1 MRRINP
7 RGVCGWLAWL
17 GLCAVSMPA
26 SGAETSTAGA
36 AKDAPARV
44 ELSKGICVVLGLPE
58 ARGPELVTDLAS
70 KGEALVYF
78 QSPSAEEELAVRKA
92 ADAAGLLG
100 KRVFVDRGPYQRIHL
115 ADNLAGTVWV
125 SPAARTQVSEQEL
138 LRVLHP
144 EGKAILGDRQ
154 IVKPFP
160 AGIDSWSHPFH
171 GPDNNPQSLD
181 RLALAPYR
189 TQFLAEPM
197 FSPMPEVTV
206 ASAGRVFKAFGHIAH
221 KANQNAVLNTL
232 VGINGYN
239 GAILWQRPLREGFV
253 IHRCTMIATPD
264 VLYLADD
271 QSCKLIDARTGQLRS
286 EIVVP
291 EDVADGPVWKWM
303 ALEAGPGGRDVLYAM
318 VGGEEVR
325 PKTVRSQVPGLGH
338 WPWSMWE
345 GHEYKDPK
353 TNFAFGRTLV
363 AIDPQSRQILWR
375 HREDDYIDGRGLA
388 MKGGRVYFYSP
399 EKFLACL
406 DARVGKVLWKA
417 SDPALLRAIGP
428 TGRAQN
434 PREGYSTTNYLKCS
448 DKYVYFAGPQRPN
461 LVVASAADGKLV
473 WQKPGGNLHLILRDD
488 GFYAVGPGGGKMS
501 YDTWETLA
509 SLPNR
514 RSCTRATGSLDSIF
528 YRAAEGT
535 MQIRTSD
542 DNPQHLA
549 PMRPPCQD
557 GVVIANGLLYW
568 GPWMCGCPL
577 SFYGHVAVGP
587 AGKPA
592 DGTQDAAR
600 LEPGEGDPS
609 VIEKLPIL
617 PGDWP
622 CSGGDNRR
630 TRATVAVVPEKV
642 KRQWTFQAPSP
653 ARPTGPITAGN
664 LVFTG
669 DDCGVLRAMDAAT
682 GRVKWQV
689 YTAGAIFHA
698 PAVWEG
704 RLYAGSA
711 DGRVYAFEAAT
722 GRRLWSF
729 RVAPEDRWIPVYG
742 RLISTWPV
750 AGGVVVEDGV
760 LYAAAGIANYDGTHV
775 CALDAVTGKV
785 RWHNGR
791 SGELSDRVKSG
802 ISLQGELSLEGN
814 ALCFSG
820 GTVYQ
825 TARFDLA
832 TGRCLNEPVHAVGSQ
847 HATAFYPYYPE
858 YGQFTSLDYR
868 LPDGRRLSY
877 QAAYE
882 GSQHTRLAM
891 LAPPKPGE
899 AQPPPVRKLA
909 ARPLAKPL
917 AGAIWADR
925 SPRKFNSFVVGPTAM
940 IAAGQVGEAARS
952 RPLVAAVQ
960 LNDGSDLWRE
970 DLPAPAVRNGA
981 AIDSAGRLFVALDD
995 GRLECFA
1002 PAK

>member
-1 MRRINP
+1 MKRIRRTN
-7 RGVCGWLAWL
+7 VCAWVAWI
-17 GLCAVSMPA
+17 GLCALSMPA
-26 SGAETSTAGA
+26 LRAETGTPGQ
-36 AKDAPARV
+36 AKEAPAQV
-44 ELSKGICVVLGLPE
+44 ESSNGICAVLGLPD
-58 ARGPELVTDLAS
+58 ARGPALVTDLA
-70 KGEALVYF
+70 KGHALVYF
-78 QSPSAEEELAVRKA
+78 QSPSAEEVLAVRKA

-100 KRVFVDRGPYQRIHL
+100 KRVFVDRGPLQRIHL
-115 ADNLAGTVWV
+115 ADNLAGSIWV
-125 SPAARTQVSEQEL
+125 CPAARTQVSDEEL

-181 RLALAPYR
+181 QLALAPYR

-197 FSPMPEVTV
+197 FCPMPEVTV
-206 ASAGRVFKAFGHIAH
+206 ASGGRVFKAFGHIAH
-221 KANQNAVLNTL
+221 KANQNPMLNTL
-232 VGINGYN
+232 LAINGYN
-239 GAILWQRPLREGFV
+239 GAILWRRPLHEGFM
-253 IHRCTMIATPD
+253 IHRCTMIATPE

-271 QSCKLIDARTGQLRS
+271 QSCKLLDARTGRLRS
-286 EIVVP
+286 EIVIP
-291 EDVADGPVWKWM
+291 EGVADGPVWKWM
-303 ALEAGPGGRDVLYAM
+303 ALERGPDGRDVLYAM

-338 WPWSMWE
+338 WPWAMWE
-345 GHEYKDPK
+345 GHEYKDPR

-363 AIDPQSRQILWR
+363 AIDPRTKEILWQ

-388 MKGGRVYFYSP
+388 MKHGRIYFYSP

-406 DARVGKVLWKA
+406 DARVGKVLWKT
-417 SDPALLRAIGP
+417 SDAALLRAIGP

-434 PREGYSTTNYLKCS
+434 PTQGYSTTNYLKCS
-448 DKYVYFAGPQRPN
+448 DKYVFFAGPQRPN
-461 LVVASAADGKLV
+461 LVVASAADGKLL
-473 WQKPGGNLHLILRDD
+473 WHKPGGNLHLILRDD
-488 GFYAVGPGGGKMS
+488 AFYGVGPGGGKMS
-501 YDTWETLA
+501 YDTWETLV
-509 SLPNR
+509 SLPPR
-514 RSCTRATGSLDSIF
+514 RSCTRATASLDSVF

-557 GVVIANGLLYW
+557 GVVIANGMLYW

-577 SFYGHVAVGP
+577 SLYGHVAVGP
-587 AGKPA
+587 AGKSA
-592 DGTQDAAR
+592 DPTPDASR
-600 LEPGEGDPS
+600 LEPGDGDPG
-609 VIEKLPIL
+609 VVEKLAIL

-630 TRATVAVVPEKV
+630 TRATVANVPENV
-642 KRQWTFQAPSP
+642 TRQWTFQTPSS
-653 ARPTGPITAGN
+653 ARPTGPVTAGS
-664 LVFTG
+664 LVFLG
-669 DDCGVLRAMDAAT
+669 DDRGVLRALDATT
-682 GRVKWQV
+682 GKVKWQA
-689 YTAGAIFHA
+689 YTAGAIFQA
-698 PAVWEG
+698 PAVWDG
-704 RLYAGSA
+704 RLYVGSA

-722 GRRLWSF
+722 GRRLWTF
-729 RVAPEDRWIPVYG
+729 RIAPEDRWIPVYG
-742 RLISTWPV
+742 RLTSTWPV

-775 CALDAVTGKV
+775 CALDAVTGKL

-791 SGELSDRVKSG
+791 SGQLSDRVKSG
-802 ISLQGELSLEGN
+802 ISLQGELYLDSG

-832 TGRCLNEPVHAVGSQ
+832 TGRCLNEPVHTVGSQ
-847 HATAFYPYYPE
+847 FPTAFYPYYPE
-858 YGQFTSLDYR
+858 YGQFTSLEHR
-868 LPDGRRLSY
+868 LPDGRTLSY

-891 LAPPKPGE
+891 LAPPKPG
-899 AQPPPVRKLA
+899 QPPPVRKVFD
-909 ARPLAKPL
+909 RPLARPL

-925 SPRKFNSFVVGPTAM
+925 LARRFNSFIVGRDALV
-940 IAAGQVGEAARS
+940 AAGQGAEAGRS
-952 RPLVAAVQ
+952 KPQLAAIA
-960 LNDGSDLWRE
+960 LKDGSDLWRE
-970 DLPAPAVRNGA
+970 ALPAPAVRNGA
-981 AIDSAGRLFVALDD
+981 AIDNAGRLFVALDD